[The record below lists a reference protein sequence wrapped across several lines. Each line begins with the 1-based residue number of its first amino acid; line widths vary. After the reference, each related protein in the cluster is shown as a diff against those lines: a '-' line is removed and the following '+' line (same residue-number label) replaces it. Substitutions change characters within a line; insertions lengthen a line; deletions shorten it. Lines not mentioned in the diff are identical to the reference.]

1 MVLKIITS
9 ITYSLYDNNVSSLIQ
24 CIEFNIQY
32 KQTTPWTK
40 KKKRKS
46 QIWIQD
52 LNLNSSN
59 SSFKKN
65 QKKNKTKPGADG
77 TLNQGPD
84 VQNYKDF
91 PTDHIDIFKLQQ

>member
-1 MVLKIITS
+1 MTTMFQVWYNVLNS
-9 ITYSLYDNNVSSLIQ
+9 IS
-24 CIEFNIQY
+24 NIN
-32 KQTTPWTK
+32 KPLHELK